1 MTLIR
6 CWILCAALG
15 AAPALAQPL
24 SLDEALRAGEAQS
37 PRIAAQRFAALG
49 AEQQT
54 GRAGELPDPK
64 LRFGIENLPVTGED
78 RLRYDRDFMTMRS
91 VGLMQEFPNAAKRA
105 ARNDLARR
113 QHDLENTNLV
123 VEMTTLRRRI
133 AGAWLETHYAER
145 LRSALED
152 QARQLRLQV
161 DAVAAGVVRG
171 RQAAAESVMWRQA
184 FEQANDRVI
193 EQEREVQ
200 KARLALA
207 VWIGEQAQRELAAP
221 PDTAR
226 LPVVHERLVEQL
238 AARHPRLRA
247 LEQREA
253 VARAGTE
260 LARSGRR
267 SDWALELGYAHRRP
281 AFDNMITVM
290 ATFELPW
297 QTARR
302 QDRDVASRLAELEQ
316 ARALREDERRVRE
329 AQLRGWLADF
339 DTAARRIERFERIL
353 LPLARERAALAAAAY
368 RGGRGV
374 LAPALDAARS
384 VPEAE
389 AEFVRALAERGRA
402 WANLAYL
409 YPEEGGQ

>member
-6 CWILCAALG
+6 CWTLCAVLA

-49 AEQQT
+49 AEQQV

-64 LRFGIENLPVTGED
+64 LRLGIENLPVTGED

-105 ARNDLARR
+105 ARNDLAGR

-123 VEMTTLRRRI
+123 VEMTTLRRRV

-152 QARQLRLQV
+152 QARQLRLQA

-171 RQAAAESVMWRQA
+171 RQSAAESFMSRQA

-221 PDTAR
+221 PDTAH
-226 LPVVHERLVEQL
+226 LPMARERLLEQL
-238 AARHPRLRA
+238 ARHPRLQA

-260 LARSGRR
+260 LARSGKR

-368 RGGRGV
+368 RGGRGE
-374 LAPALDAARS
+374 LAPALEAARS

-409 YPEEGGQ
+409 YPEESGR